1 MATNQKD
8 VPVRRNPGLAGLT
21 GLAVLVSAVL
31 LAGCA
36 SPPLGDNPQAILQSG
51 RLPADQQ
58 QVLELLLDQTATP
71 ADRRVAA
78 RSLLNDS
85 SRTSDQVIAAVLK
98 DRSDPEATRAVVSAI
113 STHPR
118 PPAPE
123 LADPMIELLQRSM
136 DPVQG
141 EVAEALGRFND
152 PEVVERLGMMANNPN
167 GSTRV
172 RRGAIDALGYHRTQQ
187 AAAELM
193 KLIGPDQPGAVQRS
207 AYESL
212 ARLSG
217 QTTFGEDRAAWTQW
231 WAVAEDLKEPQWRA
245 QLLDTLNMREAS
257 QRVLQQETEL
267 RLLELSRASYRSA
280 SDEDKPR
287 VLSFMLSESLPTVRK
302 LAIDLATERLVDG
315 LPFDDQLRSA
325 LRGRLEDPEAVIR
338 KDAALLLLQLP
349 DEQAADIV
357 ARRMA
362 TNQEHVTEVLRA
374 NLLMM
379 ARMPRAAAAEAS
391 LRLLDTASL
400 QAEAAGALA
409 AMAKAN
415 MLTERQS
422 REAARVVSERLSNN
436 ATPPAQFVTLL
447 AAVGDDDDWQRIA
460 AWVDSNQ
467 RPIKQAAAQAWADSN
482 RSLELL
488 AKRMQ
493 DPVIEPIVIA
503 AATQRGQD
511 PWTLL
516 ELAENPP
523 DRPPVRE
530 AWNTALVA
538 MSGRVPPETV
548 LEVVSSLQTQPGT
561 TVLIDQMASAALARA
576 EAVSMPPE
584 VRTGLLL
591 ARAESRL
598 AQNDPTAALTDLKQV
613 VSSRNSLTAVNRD
626 RLDRGRVHA
635 HIALNQI
642 DESFA
647 AAGDLLGQ
655 NPNGGTRRSTDD
667 PVIDRLIELGNFN
680 ADRNRTADANRVV
693 SKLRLLL
700 GPSMKP
706 EVAGRIR
713 LLEADIQAVASGTR
727 TTPPPADSGDAT
739 AGPADPPPVP

>member
-1 MATNQKD
+1 MATYQRQARA
-8 VPVRRNPGLAGLT
+8 RRGHGFIRMTGIAVVAGALM
-21 GLAVLVSAVL
+21 LP
-31 LAGCA
+31 GCA

-58 QVLELLLDQTATP
+58 QILELLLDQTASP

-78 RSLLNDS
+78 RSLLNDPS
-85 SRTSDQVIAAVLK
+85 STSEQVIEAVLR

-118 PPAPE
+118 SPMPE

-152 PEVVERLGMMANNPN
+152 PQVVERLGAMANNPS

-172 RRGAIDALGYHRTQQ
+172 RRGAINALGYHRTQL

-193 KLIGPDQPGAVQRS
+193 TLIGPDQPGAVQRS

-212 ARLSG
+212 ARMSG

-245 QLLDTLNMREAS
+245 QLLDTLNMSQAS

-267 RLLELSRASYRSA
+267 RLLELSRASYRNA

-287 VLSFMLSESLPTVRK
+287 VLSFMLSESLPSVRK

-315 LPFDDQLRSA
+315 LPFDNQLRAA
-325 LRGRLEDPEAVIR
+325 LRGRLEDSEAVIR

-349 DEQAADIV
+349 DEHAADIV
-357 ARRMA
+357 ARRLA

-374 NLLMM
+374 DLLMM
-379 ARMPRAAAAEAS
+379 ARMPRAAAAEAA

-422 REAARVVSERLSNN
+422 REAARVVSDRLSRN

-460 AWVDSNQ
+460 GWIDSDQ

-488 AKRMQ
+488 AKRMN

-516 ELAENPP
+516 ELADNPP
-523 DRPPVRE
+523 DRPQVRE
-530 AWNTALVA
+530 AWDKALVA

-548 LEVVSSLQTQPGT
+548 LEVVNSLQTQAGT
-561 TVLIDQMASAALARA
+561 TLLVDQMATAALSR
-576 EAVSMPPE
+576 ETVEPMPVE

-591 ARAESRL
+591 ARAESHL
-598 AQNDPTAALTDLKQV
+598 DQNDPTAALADLQQV
-613 VSSRNSLTAVNRD
+613 VSSRNNLTAVNRD
-626 RLDRGRVHA
+626 RLDRGRVQA

-642 DESFA
+642 DESFV

-655 NPNGGTRRSTDD
+655 NPDGGTRRPTDD

-700 GPSMKP
+700 GTTMKP
-706 EVAGRIR
+706 EVANRIR
-713 LLEADIQAVASGTR
+713 LLEADIQAAASGSR
-727 TTPPPADSGDAT
+727 STPAPPNSSDAT
-739 AGPADPPPVP
+739 AGPADSPPIP

>member
-1 MATNQKD
+1 MATN
-8 VPVRRNPGLAGLT
+8 LT
-21 GLAVLVSAVL
+21 SSRFAVASSLLVWLSALIVL
-31 LAGCA
+31 SGFSLIGCS

-58 QVLELLLDQTATP
+58 QVLELLLDQTASP

-78 RSLLNDS
+78 RSLLDDPS
-85 SRTSDQVIAAVLK
+85 WTSEQVVAAVLE

-118 PPAPE
+118 SPSPE
-123 LADPMIELLQRSM
+123 LANPMLELLQRSM

-152 PEVVERLGMMANNPN
+152 PDVVERLGAMANSPN

-172 RRGAIDALGYHRTQQ
+172 RRGAIDALGYQRTQQ
-187 AAAELM
+187 AAGELM
-193 KLIGPDQPGAVQRS
+193 TLIGPDQPGAVQRS

-212 ARLSG
+212 QRLSG
-217 QTTFGEDRAAWTQW
+217 QVTFGEDRAAWTRW
-231 WAVAEDLKEPQWRA
+231 WSVAQDLKEPQWRS
-245 QLLDTLNMREAS
+245 QLIDTLTMRHAT
-257 QRVLQQETEL
+257 QRVRQQETEL

-287 VLSFMLSESLPTVRK
+287 VLAFMLSESLPTVRK

-315 LPFDDQLRSA
+315 LPFDEQLRAA

-338 KDAALLLLQLP
+338 KDAVLLLLQLP

-357 ARRMA
+357 ARRLA
-362 TNQEHVTEVLRA
+362 ANQEHVTEVLRA

-379 ARMPRAAAAEAS
+379 ARMPRAAAAEAA

-415 MLTERQS
+415 MLTEKQS
-422 REAARVVSERLSNN
+422 REAARLVSERLSRN

-460 AWVDSNQ
+460 GWVDSDQ
-467 RPIKQAAAQAWADSN
+467 RSIKQAAAQAWADSN

-488 AKRMQ
+488 AKRMD
-493 DPVIEPIVIA
+493 DPVIVPIVIA
-503 AATQRGQD
+503 AATQRGMD

-523 DRPPVRE
+523 DNSQVRE
-530 AWNTALVA
+530 AWDKALVA
-538 MSGRVPPETV
+538 MSGRVPSETV
-548 LEVVSSLQTQPGT
+548 LEVVNSLQARSDT
-561 TVLIDQMASAALARA
+561 TVLIDQMATAALTRPQTPA
-576 EAVSMPPE
+576 MPVE

-591 ARAESRL
+591 ARAESSL
-598 AQNDPTAALTDLKQV
+598 AQSDPTAAISDLQEV
-613 VSSRNSLTAVNRD
+613 LSSRNSLTAVNRD
-626 RLDRGRVHA
+626 RLDRGRVRA
-635 HIALNQI
+635 YIALNQI

-647 AAGDLLGQ
+647 AAADLLGQ
-655 NPNGGTRRSTDD
+655 SPNGGTRRPTDD
-667 PVIDRLIELGNFN
+667 PVIGQLIELGKFN
-680 ADRNRTADANRVV
+680 ADRERITDANRVV
-693 SKLRLLL
+693 TQLRVLL

-706 EVAGRIR
+706 EVAQRIR
-713 LLEADIQAVASGTR
+713 LLESDIRAMAPGTR
-727 TTPPPADSGDAT
+727 TPPANSNEAT
-739 AGPADPPPVP
+739 AGPADPPRIP